1 MQAIAAAT
9 LEGKPVDVDF
19 GPSSGPALG
28 GGGVG
33 SWSGMIYIHRMQ
45 NGLSSNLDFGGSFSL
60 SLPAQTQYDA
70 LLTKKTMTKS
80 SPPPV
85 ERAFTLIEFLV
96 VVLAIGILAA
106 LAV

>member
-19 GPSSGPALG
+19 GPSSGPGLGGGGG

-45 NGLSSNLDFGGSFSL
+45 KGLSSNLDFGGSFSL

-70 LLTKKTMTKS
+70 LLTKKT
-80 SPPPV
+80 
-85 ERAFTLIEFLV
+85 
-96 VVLAIGILAA
+96 
-106 LAV
+106 